1 MTTSTDKVEQQSI
14 EEKLNALTH
23 SIGAGLSIAGL
34 IILLVLTKQRGGST
48 LAYVSFSIYGS
59 FQILLYLSSSLT
71 HQFSDIPRLSSI
83 FRIIDQAAIYLLIA
97 GTYTP
102 FVLLGLGGTWGWT
115 LFGIIWGL
123 ALLGILLKTIFIREK
138 HILSDLLYLPMGW
151 LMIIAIKPMIQVFPL
166 GILKWLIMGGLS
178 YTIGILFYLTKKVP
192 LSHVIWHLF
201 VLSGG
206 IGFYM
211 GFVFY
216 L

>member
-166 GILKWLIMGGLS
+166 GILKWLILGGLS

-211 GFVFY
+211 GFVF
-216 L
+216 